1 MESVY
6 EAARLVW
13 LGMVLWALLSVPI
26 ALFLAMAIAASK
38 GPDDDELPP
47 LPMDRD
53 GDPFGDVAPR
63 FPAVGMRSSARAWRR
78 AGDDARVDVSGVPG
92 VRSADGRM
100 AGVIGVDQVSTRSRM
115 RCVKQRVS

>member
-1 MESVY
+1 MESLFSTVVVVLLTSL
-6 EAARLVW
+6 AVSLLV
-13 LGMVLWALLSVPI
+13 GGFIHAG
-26 ALFLAMAIAASK
+26 K
-38 GPDDDELPP
+38 GPEHDDFPP
-47 LPMDRD
+47 FPTDRD

-78 AGDDARVDVSGVPG
+78 AGDDARVDVSRVPG

-115 RCVKQRVS
+115 RSVKQRVS